1 MFLLILS
8 LNSLYLKSTVKI
20 KMETAPA
27 TLVRTATGGG
37 CVKKEKFTVTSLPF
51 PRGSGGT
58 AYGQRWRRVFKPSLI
73 EWAAT
78 YEDPFGTNAEMD
90 DVVEGLWAQIFP
102 TLATAVVDGGES
114 RGAVIQ
120 VVCVSDKIP

>member
-37 CVKKEKFTVTSLPF
+37 RVKKEKFTVTSLL
-51 PRGSGGT
+51 SCMDQE
-58 AYGQRWRRVFKPSLI
+58 AWHI
-73 EWAAT
+73 A
-78 YEDPFGTNAEMD
+78 NA
-90 DVVEGLWAQIFP
+90 G
-102 TLATAVVDGGES
+102 
-114 RGAVIQ
+114 
-120 VVCVSDKIP
+120 DKFSSPV